1 MHQLFSGRIF
11 ADHYQFYI
19 LDSDPDFYDKMPVWN
34 EENSRKGYIT
44 NGRTIYVGTRAT
56 FHDHWLD
63 LYLSD
68 NTPSFEECE
77 RALAL
82 NLNIVSGELEIT
94 TTTGD
99 SEANI
104 SLTKG
109 AYIVYVLA
117 FNLGIDS
124 EDYLSDQELENS
136 TDVERYRIVLVLGHT
151 STEGVVKGEA
161 YLF

>member
-1 MHQLFSGRIF
+1 MNQLFSGRIF

-19 LDSDPDFYDKMPVWN
+19 LDSDPDFYDKMPWD

-44 NGRTIYVGTRAT
+44 NGKTIYIGTRAT
-56 FHDHWLD
+56 FHDHWLV

-68 NTPSFEECE
+68 NTPSFEECQ

-82 NLNIVSGELEIT
+82 NLNIVSGELEIA

-99 SEANI
+99 SEAKI
-104 SLTKG
+104 PLAKG

-117 FNLGIDS
+117 FNLGIDP

-136 TDVERYRIVLVLGHT
+136 TDVERYTIVLVPGHT
-151 STEGVVKGEA
+151 STEGVAKGES
-161 YLF
+161 YLV